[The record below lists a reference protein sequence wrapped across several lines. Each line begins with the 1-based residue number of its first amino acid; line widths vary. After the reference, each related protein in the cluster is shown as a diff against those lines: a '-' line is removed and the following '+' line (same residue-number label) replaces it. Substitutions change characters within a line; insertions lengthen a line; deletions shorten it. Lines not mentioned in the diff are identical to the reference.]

1 MHDAKYFFKAVREGD
16 VVTFAT
22 NEENERHS
30 WVQALYR
37 ATGQSHKPTPPT
49 TSANK
54 SGAGGSG
61 TGQKDQSGG
70 EKNLSVVIGS
80 SSSSMREF
88 RIR

>member
-37 ATGQSHKPTPPT
+37 ATGQSHKPTPPIT
-49 TSANK
+49 ATPK
-54 SGAGGSG
+54 SSQGGAGA
-61 TGQKDQSGG
+61 GQKEQLG
-70 EKNLSVVIGS
+70 K
-80 SSSSMREF
+80 
-88 RIR
+88 

>member
-1 MHDAKYFFKAVREGD
+1 MHDARYFFKAVREGD

-49 TSANK
+49 TK
-54 SGAGGSG
+54 TTQGVAGS
-61 TGQKDQSGG
+61 TQKDPIGKTEKSIIISKREINPQSIS
-70 EKNLSVVIGS
+70 LV
-80 SSSSMREF
+80 
-88 RIR
+88 

>member
-37 ATGQSHKPTPPT
+37 ATGQSHKPTPPI
-49 TSANK
+49 TSTNK
-54 SGAGGSG
+54 SAQGST
-61 TGQKDQSGG
+61 TGSQKEQLGK
-70 EKNLSVVIGS
+70 EEI
-80 SSSSMREF
+80 
-88 RIR
+88 I

>member
-1 MHDAKYFFKAVREGD
+1 MHDARYFFKAVREGD

-49 TSANK
+49 TATNKTLQSAV
-54 SGAGGSG
+54 GSG
-61 TGQKDQSGG
+61 QRDHPGKIEEDHGDVYLII
-70 EKNLSVVIGS
+70 KK
-80 SSSSMREF
+80 
-88 RIR
+88 